1 MKPSAPSLL
10 SQRQSG
16 VLLHITS
23 LPGAHGSGD
32 LGANAYHF
40 VDWLVAAGQR
50 LWQILPLSPVGPGN
64 SPYTS
69 PSTFA
74 GNPLL
79 VDLDD
84 LVRNGWLRCETDT
97 QLDVTRCDFDR
108 VTPYRMSR
116 LRTAWQGFQK
126 KNDAAEWAEFKAYRA
141 DQAHWLD
148 AYALFMALDTRFGQ
162 PWTQW
167 PTALAQRA
175 PAALASARDDLDD
188 DVGFFSFVQW
198 RFGVQWESL
207 RDYAHANGIA
217 IVGDAPIFVAH
228 HSADVWMNAAQYQLD
243 EQGEPTVV
251 AGVPPDYFSAT
262 GQRWGNPLYNWEA
275 MQADGFGWWKA
286 RLQHLLGLVDIVRV
300 DHFRGFDTYWE
311 IPASEPTAVAGQW
324 CAGPGKPLF
333 DALLKAQAKSG
344 VSHKL
349 PIIAEDLGEITPGVV
364 ALRQAC
370 GFPGMRV
377 LQFAFGDTPANPYLP
392 HNYEPQTVAYTGT
405 HDNNTTV
412 GWWQSANP
420 CEQDA
425 VRRYLGPQADTE
437 IHWAMLQVLSQSVAN
452 TVIVPFQ
459 DVLGLD
465 ATHRMNT
472 PGQAQ
477 DCWQW
482 RFDWGAIGD
491 EPARRLAALTRAH
504 GRNLNPPL

>member
-97 QLDVTRCDFDR
+97 QLDTSRFDFDR

-141 DQAHWLD
+141 DQAQWLD

-175 PAALASARDDLDD
+175 PAALSSARDDLDD

-228 HSADVWMNAAQYQLD
+228 HSADVWMNAAQYQLN

-251 AGVPPDYFSAT
+251 AGVPPDYFSTT

-286 RLQHLLGLVDIVRV
+286 LSL
-300 DHFRGFDTYWE
+300 
-311 IPASEPTAVAGQW
+311 
-324 CAGPGKPLF
+324 
-333 DALLKAQAKSG
+333 
-344 VSHKL
+344 
-349 PIIAEDLGEITPGVV
+349 
-364 ALRQAC
+364 
-370 GFPGMRV
+370 
-377 LQFAFGDTPANPYLP
+377 
-392 HNYEPQTVAYTGT
+392 
-405 HDNNTTV
+405 
-412 GWWQSANP
+412 
-420 CEQDA
+420 
-425 VRRYLGPQADTE
+425 
-437 IHWAMLQVLSQSVAN
+437 IH
-452 TVIVPFQ
+452 I
-459 DVLGLD
+459 
-465 ATHRMNT
+465 
-472 PGQAQ
+472 
-477 DCWQW
+477 
-482 RFDWGAIGD
+482 
-491 EPARRLAALTRAH
+491 
-504 GRNLNPPL
+504 